1 MGLALQVFPP
11 WRQEGQSFVPC
22 TRGWGASLETGV
34 WVGHQQHLLQVISPG
49 ESQGEGGENIV
60 GWESRGRRD

>member
-1 MGLALQVFPP
+1 MDATISEKV
-11 WRQEGQSFVPC
+11 SI
-22 TRGWGASLETGV
+22 GV
-34 WVGHQQHLLQVISPG
+34 WLCTSLGVQVISPG